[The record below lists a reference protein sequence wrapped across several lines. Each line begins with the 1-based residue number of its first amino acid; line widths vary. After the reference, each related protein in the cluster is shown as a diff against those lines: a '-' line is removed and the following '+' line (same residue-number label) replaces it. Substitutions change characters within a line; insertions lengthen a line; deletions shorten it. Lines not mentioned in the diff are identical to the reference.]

1 MTPQQPALESA
12 VPDDP
17 QPHVVIV
24 YTDAGGGHRASA
36 QALRSVLEADGRYR
50 ATLVNPY
57 QEVLAHLDPF
67 TRLTGRN
74 VEATYNELVLG
85 GGRTGL
91 FCRGFFALS
100 FIAVAFLRR
109 AGRRE
114 FARLWA
120 ATRPDLVISVLPVL
134 NPAMIDAIKT
144 YRGGTV
150 PFAIMMTDWAEISP
164 FVWFPKGCDYAAI
177 SGTEEG
183 VARLRAKRHPEERIF
198 PTGGLLIRRQFLEP
212 LPEDIGAARVELGLE
227 ADRPT
232 LVMSYGGHGG
242 PRMVE
247 LADALALAAS
257 DAQLQVIFLCGRNET
272 LARRLQSAHLPFPH
286 LVLGYRDDIH
296 RYLALADLFV
306 GKAGPQSISEAL
318 ALGLP
323 LLIDEWRVLPQERAL
338 TRWVK
343 RSAGGAT
350 FRRPAQFV
358 REVQALAVRPGS
370 GSAPEVARRNT
381 AAGDI
386 LRIVEA
392 LLAGEDATDA
402 VWISSPS
409 KRPSP
414 SL

>member
-17 QPHVVIV
+17 RPHVVIV

-91 FCRGFFALS
+91 FCRGFFILS

-120 ATRPDLVISVLPVL
+120 AMRPDLVISVLPVL

-144 YRGGTV
+144 YRGGAV

-164 FVWFPKGCDYAAI
+164 FVWFPKGDDYAAI
-177 SGTEEG
+177 SGTEQG
-183 VARLRAKRHPEERIF
+183 LARLRAKRHPEERIF
-198 PTGGLLIRRQFLEP
+198 PTGGLLIRPQFHEP
-212 LPEDIGAARVELGLE
+212 LPNDFGAARAEHGLE
-227 ADRPT
+227 PERPT
-232 LVMSYGGHGG
+232 IVMSYGGHGG

-247 LADALALAAS
+247 LADALAAA

-343 RSAGGAT
+343 ASGVGAT
-350 FRRPAQFV
+350 FRRPSEFV
-358 REVQALAVRPGS
+358 RVVQAMAAQPRS
-370 GSAPEVARRNT
+370 CSAREAAQRNT

-386 LRIVEA
+386 LRIVET
-392 LLAGEDATDA
+392 LIGSDWQDAA
-402 VWISSPS
+402 A
-409 KRPSP
+409 
-414 SL
+414 

>member
-1 MTPQQPALESA
+1 MPQQPTLESA
-12 VPDDP
+12 ASDDP
-17 QPHVVIV
+17 RPHVVIV

-50 ATLVNPY
+50 VTLVNPY
-57 QEVLAHLDPF
+57 REVLAHLDPF
-67 TRLTGRN
+67 TRFTGRN
-74 VEATYNELVLG
+74 VETTYNELVLG

-144 YRGGTV
+144 YRGGSV
-150 PFAIMMTDWAEISP
+150 PFAIMMTDWAEISR
-164 FVWFPKGCDYAAI
+164 FVWFPKGTDYAAI

-183 VARLRAKRHPEERIF
+183 VARLRAKRHPQERIF
-198 PTGGLLIRRQFLEP
+198 TTGGLLIRPQFHEP
-212 LPEDIGAARVELGLE
+212 LPNDLGAVRAEHGLE
-227 ADRPT
+227 PDRPT
-232 LVMSYGGHGG
+232 VVMSYGGHGG
-242 PRMVE
+242 PRMVKLAGE
-247 LADALALAAS
+247 LAAAGS
-257 DAQLQVIFLCGRNET
+257 QLQLIFLCGRNDA
-272 LARRLQSAHLPFPH
+272 LVHSLQTAHLPFPH
-286 LVLGYRDDIH
+286 LILGYRDDIH

-343 RSAGGAT
+343 ANGVGAT
-350 FRRPAQFV
+350 FRRPSEFV
-358 REVQALAVRPGS
+358 REVQALAARPRS
-370 GSAPEVARRNT
+370 RSRSAREAARRNT
-381 AAGDI
+381 AAGDMI
-386 LRIVEA
+386 RIVEA
-392 LLAGEDATDA
+392 LVGVDRHDAA
-402 VWISSPS
+402 A
-409 KRPSP
+409 
-414 SL
+414 

>member
-1 MTPQQPALESA
+1 
-12 VPDDP
+12 
-17 QPHVVIV
+17 
-24 YTDAGGGHRASA
+24 
-36 QALRSVLEADGRYR
+36 
-50 ATLVNPY
+50 
-57 QEVLAHLDPF
+57 
-67 TRLTGRN
+67 
-74 VEATYNELVLG
+74 
-85 GGRTGL
+85 
-91 FCRGFFALS
+91 
-100 FIAVAFLRR
+100 
-109 AGRRE
+109 
-114 FARLWA
+114 
-120 ATRPDLVISVLPVL
+120 
-134 NPAMIDAIKT
+134 
-144 YRGGTV
+144 
-150 PFAIMMTDWAEISP
+150 
-164 FVWFPKGCDYAAI
+164 
-177 SGTEEG
+177 
-183 VARLRAKRHPEERIF
+183 
-198 PTGGLLIRRQFLEP
+198 LLIRRQFLEP
-212 LPEDIGAARVELGLE
+212 LPEGIGAARVELGLE

-232 LVMSYGGHGG
+232 LIMSYRGHGG

-257 DAQLQVIFLCGRNET
+257 DAQVQVIFLCGRNET

-358 REVQALAVRPGS
+358 REVQALAARPGS

-414 SL
+414 SLQRPRKDQAYDG